1 MRPVYGTM
9 ILLFLQVTFHGI
21 SAAGYGGSNDWSFCK
36 GSCSLGQGDCDRDAD
51 CSGNLVC
58 GHDNCKQFNS
68 QAHSQADCCMKP
80 GYGGSNDWTFCKGS
94 CTLGQGDC
102 DRDADCSGNLVC
114 GHDNCKQFNSQ
125 ANSYADCCMKPG
137 QCGSHLLGFFWGIQ
151 YPDAKNRWQMAGM
164 YCDNTYEKFGDG
176 TYWLTPDGYKGEGF
190 IAVLDSSGPWKGIIL
205 RNTHNG
211 KHKDRSTKEF
221 SLYLGSSS
229 NGPWTS
235 VLIDYELE
243 DSRQQNPPPLQ
254 KINFKSGSQT
264 GKYVRFDVDDY
275 YGYGAGLQYLNMIP
289 A

>member
-9 ILLFLQVTFHGI
+9 ILLFMLVTFHGI
-21 SAAGYGGSNDWSFCK
+21 SAAGYGGSKDWTFCK
-36 GSCSLGQGDCDRDAD
+36 GSCTVGQGDCDRDAD

-68 QAHSQADCCMKP
+68 QAHSNADCCIKP
-80 GYGGSNDWTFCKGS
+80 GECE
-94 CTLGQGDC
+94 
-102 DRDADCSGNLVC
+102 
-114 GHDNCKQFNSQ
+114 
-125 ANSYADCCMKPG
+125 
-137 QCGSHLLGFFWGIQ
+137 SHLLGFVRGIQ

-176 TYWLTPDGYKGEGF
+176 TYWLTPDRYKGEGF

-211 KHKDRSTKEF
+211 HVKDRSTKEF

-235 VLIDYELE
+235 VLTDYDLE

-275 YGYGAGLQYLNMIP
+275 YPYGAGLQYLNMIP